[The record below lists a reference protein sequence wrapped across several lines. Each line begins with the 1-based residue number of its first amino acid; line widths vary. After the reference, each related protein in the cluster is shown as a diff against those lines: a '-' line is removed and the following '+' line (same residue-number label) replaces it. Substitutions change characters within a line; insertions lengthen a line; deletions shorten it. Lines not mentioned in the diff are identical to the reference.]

1 MSVSNV
7 MPIQTARHANLSRL
21 LRWLE
26 EHAVVGLA
34 AQAAFLGNT
43 VTVHKLESMVA
54 GSEVPVLFAR
64 HIEVFLHLPRNWM
77 DDAGAPMSALVWT
90 GRPST
95 SAYQGGTDGAHS
107 DRDVPAGAG

>member
-1 MSVSNV
+1 MLVSTV
-7 MPIQTARHANLSRL
+7 MPIQTARHSNLRRL
-21 LRWLE
+21 ILWLE
-26 EHAVVGLA
+26 EHGVVGMA

-43 VTVHKLESMVA
+43 LTAHRLESMVS
-54 GSEVPVLFAR
+54 GSEVSVLFAR

-95 SAYQGGTDGAHS
+95 SAYQGETDGAHL
-107 DRDVPAGAG
+107 DRDLPAGAG

>member
-1 MSVSNV
+1 MPVSTV
-7 MPIQTARHANLSRL
+7 MPIQTARHSNLSRL

-26 EHAVVGLA
+26 EHGVVGAA
-34 AQAAFLGNT
+34 AQAAFLGNA
-43 VTVHKLESMVA
+43 VTAHRLESMAA

-95 SAYQGGTDGAHS
+95 SASQGETDGARF
-107 DRDVPAGAG
+107 DRELPARAG